1 MSFSCS
7 LERPDILNVFEFLPT
22 CIGIWRFNSSLV
34 SASLVTPTGVP
45 GFAKQPKVSVLISY
59 FLAMLSLSM

>member
-45 GFAKQPKVSVLISY
+45 GFVK
-59 FLAMLSLSM
+59 